1 MVNLKYVLVVKNEGD
16 DDKKAWKE
24 DINENVL
31 NGVTALSHGQM
42 IVDTFNEKRKKKDNK
57 RILVGVEI
65 EGEESETET
74 PVKYVRKTGK
84 NSGKLNGN
92 HIDEAIIDDEINKE
106 AAKKAFNSKGKK
118 IKFPENK
125 GVALY
130 KRKAQTALEI
140 ISTDTVKEKKEPETI
155 EIEEAEIVEKK
166 EKKETPKIEKRANFS
181 SPMNLACADDDLRP
195 ALNCVHF
202 VKGFA
207 YATNGK
213 ILAKQSL
220 EYSNIEQVEKLEGK
234 SIHKDSYKQ
243 IMNFQYATAEDSMI
257 VCIDE
262 NGRKAEFFYAHINEI
277 PDFEKQLPV
286 DDSRAVS
293 FIGINPEFITI
304 AGKILHG
311 SKSGMKLEFYGID
324 KGIVMTTMEYE
335 NQLVY
340 AMPILL
346 EPTLF

>member
-1 MVNLKYVLVVKNEGD
+1 LVTEKGGYDIYECPVCKCTGKRYGLGTTVII
-16 DDKKAWKE
+16 DKKFEKKFGDGCVIAE
-24 DINENVL
+24 PSEPVEN
-31 NGVTALSHGQM
+31 
-42 IVDTFNEKRKKKDNK
+42 
-57 RILVGVEI
+57 
-65 EGEESETET
+65 ET
-74 PVKYVRKTGK
+74 PVKYVRKAPKDDKVVVDDLSDEKSEITEEDYK
-84 NSGKLNGN
+84 NAITSDLNS
-92 HIDEAIIDDEINKE
+92 EY
-106 AAKKAFNSKGKK
+106 AKKALNSKDKK
-118 IKFPENK
+118 VKLPENNA
-125 GVALY
+125 VALY
-130 KRKAQTALEI
+130 KGKGKQQTALEI
-140 ISTDTVKEKKEPETI
+140 ISTDGIKEKENQETI
-155 EIEEAEIVEKK
+155 EIEEAKVVDKP
-166 EKKETPKIEKRANFS
+166 KETQKTEKRANFS
-181 SPMNLACADDDLRP
+181 SPMDLACADDDLRP

-202 VKGFA
+202 VNGFA

-243 IMNFQYATAEDSMI
+243 IMKFQYASADDSMI

-277 PDFEKQLPV
+277 PDFEKQLP
-286 DDSRAVS
+286 DDQTKAVS

-311 SKSGMKLEFYGID
+311 SKSGVKLDFYGVD
-324 KGIVMTTMEYE
+324 KGIVMTTMEYD